1 MFKSGAEGMK
11 NQNVQVIC
19 SNTTGKRLVRNSLVD
34 MICEVFP
41 RIAFGLVETGP
52 GPAFQI
58 ATGADEYI
66 YSTKGKLP
74 ALPEFAAG
82 SGSANRYHS
91 NRVASAAAVRL
102 SGANAHAGQIRM
114 GAGVVVSAV
123 VVVAGVV
130 VVVAAGVVVVAAGVA
145 LLVMDHEAV
154 KPA

>member
-1 MFKSGAEGMK
+1 
-11 NQNVQVIC
+11 
-19 SNTTGKRLVRNSLVD
+19 

-41 RIAFGLVETGP
+41 RIAFGLVKTGP
-52 GPAFQI
+52 G
-58 ATGADEYI
+58 TRSEGAPGCI

-82 SGSANRYHS
+82 LGSANRYHS
-91 NRVASAAAVRL
+91 NKVASAAAVRS
-102 SGANAHAGQIRM
+102 SGANAHAGQTLM
-114 GAGVVVSAV
+114 GAGVVVSAVVVVGAGVV

-154 KPA
+154 KPV